1 MHFRVV
7 VQKHETFNNYPLVNI
22 QKNYGKSPFSM
33 GKSTIS
39 MAIFNSYVSLPE
51 GAQDYDKTC
60 HLFGSLLHIGTFL
73 VSPRHSKQ
81 GLMIRSPKLEM
92 ENKRDIVRFP
102 QISIIRLMINQF
114 DL

>member
-1 MHFRVV
+1 
-7 VQKHETFNNYPLVNI
+7 
-22 QKNYGKSPFSM
+22 M

-51 GAQDYDKTC
+51 GTQDYDKTC

-102 QISIIRLMINQF
+102 HISIIRLISSIYETNSALASASKEISSR
-114 DL
+114 DAPVRSPPKHSLI